1 MTNVA
6 VIGSQWGD
14 EGKGKIVDWLSERAD
29 MVVRFQGGHNA
40 GHTLVIEGVEYKLS
54 LLPSGIVRPG
64 KRSVIGNGV
73 VVDPFALLSEIK
85 TIREQGVAVS
95 PDNLVVSDNVSLIL
109 PVHVRVDQAREAA
122 ASGKTKIGTT
132 GRGIGPA
139 YEDKVARRGIR
150 LADLRNE
157 AHLRDRLARLA
168 AHHNVWLSA
177 AGEEPVSAD
186 RMVDDLLA
194 IAHQLLAYAGQ
205 SWRELAEAQSQHK
218 LVLFEGAQGIMLDI
232 DHGTYPFVTSSN
244 TVAGQAGTGAGTGPG
259 SVGFVLGITKAYTTR
274 VGSGPFPTED
284 FAKDG
289 ERMGER
295 GREFGTV
302 TGRKRRCGWF
312 DAVMVRQAGLT
323 AGITGMALTK
333 LDVLDGFD
341 RLKICVGYDCCGE
354 RLDYFP
360 SNSTDQAACTPV
372 YEEMPG
378 WQESTYGVRTW
389 ADLPANA
396 LKYIRR
402 VEELT
407 KTPVT
412 LLSTSPERDDTILVT
427 DPFGG

>member
-6 VIGSQWGD
+6 VIGTQWGD
-14 EGKGKIVDWLSERAD
+14 EGKGKIVDWLSSRAD
-29 MVVRFQGGHNA
+29 VVVRFQGGHNA

-73 VVDPFALLSEIK
+73 VLDPAHLLSEIK
-85 TIREQGVAVS
+85 LLRSQGAEIT
-95 PDNLVVSDNVSLIL
+95 PDTLLVSDSVALIL
-109 PVHVRVDQAREAA
+109 PLHQAIDAAREAA
-122 ASGKTKIGTT
+122 RGDARIGTT

-139 YEDKVARRGIR
+139 YEDKVARRAVR
-150 LADLRNE
+150 LGDL
-157 AHLRDRLARLA
+157 ASPDTLAEKLTA
-168 AHHNVWLSA
+168 LVAHHNVWLA
-177 AGEEPVSAD
+177 AVGHALAD
-186 RMVDDLLA
+186 ADQMFADLMAMRDELLA
-194 IAHQLLAYAGQ
+194 FSGQSWQLLADARAN
-205 SWRELAEAQSQHK
+205 SKR
-218 LVLFEGAQGIMLDI
+218 VLFEGAQGVMLDI
-232 DHGTYPFVTSSN
+232 DYGTYPYVTSSN
-244 TVAGQAGTGAGTGPG
+244 TVAGQAATGSGTGPT
-259 SVGFVLGITKAYTTR
+259 SIDFVLGITKAYTTR

-284 FAKDG
+284 FGGDG
-289 ERMGER
+289 DRMGER

-312 DAVMVRQAGLT
+312 DAVMVRQANAV
-323 AGITGMALTK
+323 AGVTGMALTK

-341 RLKICVGYDCCGE
+341 MLKICIGYDLNGA
-354 RLDYFP
+354 RLDHFP
-360 SNSTDQAACTPV
+360 SDSGAQAACTPI

-378 WQESTYGVRTW
+378 WHESTYGARSW
-389 ADLPANA
+389 AELPANA
-396 LKYIRR
+396 VKYIRR

>member
-40 GHTLVIEGVEYKLS
+40 GHTLVIDGVEYKLS

-64 KRSVIGNGV
+64 KASVIGNGV
-73 VVDPFALLSEIK
+73 VVDPVALLSEIK
-85 TIREQGVAVS
+85 VIRDQGVVVS
-95 PDNLVVSDNVSLIL
+95 PDNLVVSESVALIL

-122 ASGKTKIGTT
+122 ASGKNKIGTT

-150 LADLRNE
+150 LSDLRDE
-157 AHLRDRLARLA
+157 AHLRARLDALA
-168 AHHNVWLSA
+168 AHHNVWLEA
-177 AGEEPVSAD
+177 AGEEPVSASNMAD
-186 RMVDDLLA
+186 ELLA
-194 IAHQLLAYAGQ
+194 MAAELLSYAGQ
-205 SWRELAEAQSQHK
+205 SWRELSEAQSQHK
-218 LVLFEGAQGIMLDI
+218 LVLFEGAQGTMLDI

-244 TVAGQAGTGAGTGPG
+244 TVAGQAGTGSGTGPG

-284 FAKDG
+284 FGDDG
-289 ERMGER
+289 TRMGER

-341 RLKICVGYDCCGE
+341 TLKICVGYECRGE

-360 SNSTDQAACTPV
+360 SNAADQAACTPV
-372 YEEMPG
+372 YEDMPG
-378 WQESTYGVRTW
+378 WHESTYGARTW

-396 LKYIRR
+396 VKYIRR

-407 KTPVT
+407 QLPVA
-412 LLSTSPERDDTILVT
+412 LLSTSPERDDTILVK
-427 DPFGG
+427 DPFAG